1 MKTCAERGGE
11 GGAIAGSG
19 SGSGCGGGGGAGG
32 SAVSG
37 GGAGVG
43 GARTGGASS
52 GVANA
57 ISRRITDL
65 MKPLVRKFSEEA
77 TSLEALMR
85 DAASYKD
92 AELEGAYGLLV

>member
-1 MKTCAERGGE
+1 MKTCAERVGE

-19 SGSGCGGGGGAGG
+19 SGSGSGGGGAGG

-57 ISRRITDL
+57 ISSRITDL
-65 MKPLVRKFSEEA
+65 MKPIVRKFSEEA

-92 AELEGAYGLLV
+92 AGLEGAYGLLD